1 MVKRKTS
8 SEKGFRRRF
17 IIKNPK
23 NRPRD
28 TAVGLFLGGLLV
40 SRGRKGRLNAWCS
53 IFCFK
58 YGKKHDGRESIDGFR
73 RPLHG
78 RDSLLRHLSILFG
91 KDGAELETWIGAFAY
106 ERKGAYN

>member
-8 SEKGFRRRF
+8 SEKGFRRRL

-58 YGKKHDGRESIDGFR
+58 YGKKHDGREGIDGFR
-73 RPLHG
+73 RPLHC
-78 RDSLLRHLSILFG
+78 RDRFPMCLFYG
-91 KDGAELETWIGAFAY
+91 EDCSKFNGQMAPTAY
-106 ERKGAYN
+106 K